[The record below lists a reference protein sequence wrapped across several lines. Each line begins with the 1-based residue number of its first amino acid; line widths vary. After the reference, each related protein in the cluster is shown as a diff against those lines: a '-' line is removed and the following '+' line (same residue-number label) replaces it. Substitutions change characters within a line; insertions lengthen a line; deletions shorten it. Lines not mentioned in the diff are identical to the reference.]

1 LLGGSFNPAHGGHL
15 RLSLFALKRLALDEI
30 WWLVS
35 PQNPLKP
42 VAGMVPMRERL
53 KKATAVATHPRIH
66 ATDIEARLG
75 TRYTV
80 DILERLTP
88 RYPSVRFVWLMGAD
102 NLAQVDRWHR
112 WQALFSHVAVA
123 VIDRPGQTYAALSSP
138 AFHALA
144 PRRYKG
150 PLHSLVRQPL
160 PAWAFVF
167 GFRDWTSA
175 TALRQSGTHG

>member
-123 VIDRPGQTYAALSSP
+123 VIDRPGQTPLQGPAAQPRAPTFASLGLRIWLSRLDLGYS
-138 AFHALA
+138 LA
-144 PRRYKG
+144 P
-150 PLHSLVRQPL
+150 VRDARL
-160 PAWAFVF
+160 NA
-167 GFRDWTSA
+167 
-175 TALRQSGTHG
+175 

>member
-1 LLGGSFNPAHGGHL
+1 M
-15 RLSLFALKRLALDEI
+15 RLSLFARKRLALDEV

-42 VAGMVPMRERL
+42 VAGMAPMQERL
-53 KKATAVATHPRIH
+53 EKATAVATHPRIH

-75 TRYTV
+75 TSYTI
-80 DILERLTP
+80 DILERLMP

-112 WQALFSHVAVA
+112 WQALFSQVAVA

-138 AFHALA
+138 AFHTLA
-144 PRRYKG
+144 QRRYKG
-150 PLHSLVRQPL
+150 PLQSLVRQPL

>member
-1 LLGGSFNPAHGGHL
+1 MS
-15 RLSLFALKRLALDEI
+15 
-30 WWLVS
+30 
-35 PQNPLKP
+35 
-42 VAGMVPMRERL
+42 ERL
-53 KKATAVATHPRIH
+53 KKATAVATHPRIY

-80 DILERLTP
+80 DTLERLSL
-88 RYPSVRFVWLMGAD
+88 RYPTVRFVWLMGAD
-102 NLAQVDRWHR
+102 NLVQVDRWHR

-167 GFRDWTSA
+167 GFRDRTSA
-175 TALRQSGTHG
+175 TALRQSGSHG